1 MKKETLGLAAGLAL
15 LAIAALFFSDSH
27 FLSLS
32 EARIEQWVR
41 DSGALGPLMVV
52 FAQFAASVISPI
64 PNSIFT
70 IVAGRI
76 YGGFWGGLYSYF
88 GGLLGAAATFWIGR
102 KLGRKY
108 VSKFVSD
115 HDLHEVE
122 RFLSENG
129 VWAILGGRLLPFLSF
144 DAVSY
149 AAGMLSM
156 DFWLFMLA
164 SAFGTAPP
172 IFAYAYF
179 GEYSKQVDVVTL
191 AVISIAAIAV
201 FWVLSKRLNG
211 KHQGKNEQG
220 AARQQVR
227 NAKRTGPK
235 RVGGRK
241 GLIH

>member
-1 MKKETLGLAAGLAL
+1 MKKETLGLAAVLAL
-15 LAIAALFFSDSH
+15 LVIAVLFFSDSH
-27 FLSLS
+27 FLALS
-32 EARIEQWVR
+32 EGRIEQWVR
-41 DSGALGPLMVV
+41 DSGALGPLAVV

-76 YGGFWGGLYSYF
+76 YGGFWGGLYSYI

-115 HDLHEVE
+115 HDLHSVE

-129 VWAILGGRLLPFLSF
+129 IWAILGGRLVPFLSF

-179 GEYSKQVDVVTL
+179 GEYSKQLDIVTL
-191 AVISIAAIAV
+191 AVISIAAIAL
-201 FWVLSKRLNG
+201 FWALSRRFAG
-211 KHQGKNEQG
+211 
-220 AARQQVR
+220 RQPQKKKKTGRTVR
-227 NAKRTGPK
+227 RE
-235 RVGGRK
+235 
-241 GLIH
+241 